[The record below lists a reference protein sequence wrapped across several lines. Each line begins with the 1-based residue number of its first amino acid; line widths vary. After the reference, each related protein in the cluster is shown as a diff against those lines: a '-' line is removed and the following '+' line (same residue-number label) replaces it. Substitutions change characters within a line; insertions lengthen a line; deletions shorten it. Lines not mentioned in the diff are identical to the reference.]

1 MRGLGEDKYDSKIKL
16 LDIVQVIFDYLETI
30 EIDQKSV
37 SATCPQALDGKLVT
51 VMAPSSC
58 VKRWH
63 TDLAAQTLKD

>member
-30 EIDQKSV
+30 EYRSEE
-37 SATCPQALDGKLVT
+37 SATCPQALDEKLVT

-63 TDLAAQTLKD
+63 TDLADQTLKD